1 MLQIDLLAETKTL
14 KKVRPK
20 DNLDILSDEE
30 VKKEINEKAKKKK
43 VVVF

>member
-30 VKKEINEKAKKKK
+30 VKKEINEKPKKKK